1 MRPSST
7 LTAALTTVAALALT
21 ATTASATTAS
31 ATPGTSAPGA
41 SGRPAHCQ
49 EKALRISAAPG
60 GHHNV
65 ARIAVTNR
73 GGRSCVVDRFPTI
86 TFRGLD
92 GSAQPVP
99 PAASGSYVLS
109 PGERGYAAVR
119 TAERGTRQGHVVR
132 SLSVAADPAHY
143 GVAFGAATVGMD
155 RGIRVWE
162 PVTTLW
168 HASRGAADRALASAT
183 H

>member
-21 ATTASATTAS
+21 ATTASATTGAAAHEAAS
-31 ATPGTSAPGA
+31 HGA
-41 SGRPAHCQ
+41 SGRPAPCQ
-49 EKALRISAAPG
+49 ENALRISASPG
-60 GHHNV
+60 GHHDV

-73 GGRSCVVDRFPTI
+73 GGRACVVDRIPTI

-99 PAASGSYVLS
+99 PVASGSYVLS
-109 PGERGYAAVR
+109 PGEHGYAAVR
-119 TAERGTRQGHVVR
+119 TAQRGTRQGHVVR

-143 GVAFGAATVGMD
+143 GVTFGAPTVGMA

-162 PVTTLW
+162 PVTTVW
-168 HASRGAADRALASAT
+168 HPSRGAADRALAAAT
-183 H
+183 R

>member
-7 LTAALTTVAALALT
+7 LTAVLTAAAALALT
-21 ATTASATTAS
+21 ATGASATAGTA
-31 ATPGTSAPGA
+31 TDGA

-49 EKALRISAAPG
+49 EKALRISASPG
-60 GHHNV
+60 GQHNV

-73 GGRSCVVDRFPTI
+73 GEGTCVVDRIPTV

-99 PAASGSYVLS
+99 PATSGSYVLS

-119 TAERGTRQGHVVR
+119 TAERGTQQGHVVR
-132 SLSVAADPAHY
+132 SLSVAADPAHS
-143 GVAFGAATVGMD
+143 GVTFGAATVGME

-168 HASRGAADRALASAT
+168 HTSRGAADRALASAT
-183 H
+183 R

>member
-7 LTAALTTVAALALT
+7 LTAVLTAAAALALT
-21 ATTASATTAS
+21 ATGASATAGVT
-31 ATPGTSAPGA
+31 TKGA
-41 SGRPAHCQ
+41 SVRPAHCQ
-49 EKALRISAAPG
+49 EKALRISASPG
-60 GHHNV
+60 GHRNV

-73 GGRSCVVDRFPTI
+73 GGRACVVDRIPTV

-99 PAASGSYVLS
+99 PAGSGPYVLS

-143 GVAFGAATVGMD
+143 GVTFGATSVGMG

-168 HASRGAADRALASAT
+168 HTSRGAADRALAAAT
-183 H
+183 R

>member
-1 MRPSST
+1 MRPGSALTAS
-7 LTAALTTVAALALT
+7 LTAAAALALT
-21 ATTASATTAS
+21 ATGTSATAGA
-31 ATPGTSAPGA
+31 ATPGASA
-41 SGRPAHCQ
+41 RPAHCQ
-49 EKALRISAAPG
+49 EKALRISASPG
-60 GHHNV
+60 DRHNV

-73 GGRSCVVDRFPTI
+73 GGRTCVVDRIPTV

-99 PAASGSYVLS
+99 PATSGSYVLS

-143 GVAFGAATVGMD
+143 GVTFGAATVGMD

-168 HASRGAADRALASAT
+168 HTSRGSADRALAAAT
-183 H
+183 R

>member
-7 LTAALTTVAALALT
+7 LTAALTAAAALALT
-21 ATTASATTAS
+21 AAGASATAGA
-31 ATPGTSAPGA
+31 ATDGA
-41 SGRPAHCQ
+41 RSRPVPCQ
-49 EKALRISAAPG
+49 EKALRISASPG

-73 GGRSCVVDRFPTI
+73 SGRTCVVDRIPTI

-99 PAASGSYVLS
+99 PVTSGSYVLS

-119 TAERGTRQGHVVR
+119 TAERGTTRGHVVR

-143 GVAFGAATVGMD
+143 GVTFSAATVGMGH
-155 RGIRVWE
+155 GIRVWE

-168 HASRGAADRALASAT
+168 HTSRGAADRALARAT
-183 H
+183 R

>member
-1 MRPSST
+1 MRPSTT
-7 LTAALTTVAALALT
+7 LTAALTAAAAVALT
-21 ATTASATTAS
+21 ATGAAATAGGVTSGASA
-31 ATPGTSAPGA
+31 
-41 SGRPAHCQ
+41 RPAHCQ
-49 EKALRISAAPG
+49 EKALRISASPG
-60 GHHNV
+60 GQHNV

-73 GGRSCVVDRFPTI
+73 GGRTCVVDRIPTI

-99 PAASGSYVLS
+99 PATGGSYVLS

-119 TAERGTRQGHVVR
+119 MAARGTTQGHVVR

-143 GVAFGAATVGMD
+143 GVTFRAATVGMD

-168 HASRGAADRALASAT
+168 HTSRGAADRALARGT
-183 H
+183 R

>member
-1 MRPSST
+1 M
-7 LTAALTTVAALALT
+7 
-21 ATTASATTAS
+21 
-31 ATPGTSAPGA
+31 
-41 SGRPAHCQ
+41 
-49 EKALRISAAPG
+49 
-60 GHHNV
+60 

-73 GGRSCVVDRFPTI
+73 GGRTCVVDRIPTI

-99 PAASGSYVLS
+99 PATSGSYVLS

-143 GVAFGAATVGMD
+143 GVTFGAAAVGMD

-168 HASRGAADRALASAT
+168 HTSRGAADRALARAT

>member
-7 LTAALTTVAALALT
+7 LTAVLTAAAALALT
-21 ATTASATTAS
+21 ATGASATAG
-31 ATPGTSAPGA
+31 AAAPGA
-41 SGRPAHCQ
+41 SVRPAHCQ
-49 EKALRISAAPG
+49 EKSLRISASPG
-60 GHHNV
+60 GHRNV

-73 GGRSCVVDRFPTI
+73 GGRACVVDRVPTV

-99 PAASGSYVLS
+99 PAESGPYVLS

-119 TAERGTRQGHVVR
+119 TAERGTRHGHVVR

-143 GVAFGAATVGMD
+143 GVTFGAAAVGMD

-162 PVTTLW
+162 PVSTLW
-168 HASRGAADRALASAT
+168 HTSRGAADRALAAAT
-183 H
+183 R

>member
-1 MRPSST
+1 MRPGSALTAS
-7 LTAALTTVAALALT
+7 LTAAAALALT
-21 ATTASATTAS
+21 ATGASATAG
-31 ATPGTSAPGA
+31 AAAPGA
-41 SGRPAHCQ
+41 SARPAHCQ
-49 EKALRISAAPG
+49 EKALRISASPG
-60 GHHNV
+60 DRHNV

-73 GGRSCVVDRFPTI
+73 GGRTCVVDRIPTV

-99 PAASGSYVLS
+99 PATSGSYVLS

-143 GVAFGAATVGMD
+143 GVTFGAATVGMD

-168 HASRGAADRALASAT
+168 HTSRGAADRALAAAT
-183 H
+183 R

>member
-1 MRPSST
+1 MRPSSA
-7 LTAALTTVAALALT
+7 LTAALTAAAALALT
-21 ATTASATTAS
+21 ATGASATAGA
-31 ATPGTSAPGA
+31 ATPGASA
-41 SGRPAHCQ
+41 RPAHCQ
-49 EKALRISAAPG
+49 EKALRISASPG
-60 GHHNV
+60 DRHHV

-73 GGRSCVVDRFPTI
+73 GGRTCVVDRIPTV

-99 PAASGSYVLS
+99 PATSGSYVLS

-143 GVAFGAATVGMD
+143 GVTFGAATVGMD

-168 HASRGAADRALASAT
+168 HTSRGAADRALAAAT
-183 H
+183 R

>member
-7 LTAALTTVAALALT
+7 LTAVLTAAAALALT
-21 ATTASATTAS
+21 AT
-31 ATPGTSAPGA
+31 GTSATAGAAAHGA
-41 SGRPAHCQ
+41 SGRPAQCR
-49 EKALRISAAPG
+49 EKALRIAASPG
-60 GHHNV
+60 GRHNV
-65 ARIAVTNR
+65 ARIVVTNR
-73 GGRSCVVDRFPTI
+73 GARTCVVDRIPTI

-99 PAASGSYVLS
+99 PATSGSYVLS

-119 TAERGTRQGHVVR
+119 TAAHGTHQGHVVR

-143 GVAFGAATVGMD
+143 GVTFGAATVGMG

-168 HASRGAADRALASAT
+168 HTSRGGADRALAAAT
-183 H
+183 R